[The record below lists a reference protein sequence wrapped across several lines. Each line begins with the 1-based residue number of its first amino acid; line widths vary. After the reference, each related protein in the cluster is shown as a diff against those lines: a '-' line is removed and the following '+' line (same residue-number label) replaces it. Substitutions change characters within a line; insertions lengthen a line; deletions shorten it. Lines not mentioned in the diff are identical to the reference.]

1 MLCGA
6 CEAIFQDVYLLGS
19 NRRLEWKQDVESLKE
34 AQAAGCQICNFL
46 STHFPEASQP
56 EKSILSLPCSYA
68 FELHNA
74 DWARFGL
81 DPEYLQIEV
90 AGDDTEEFAEERAG
104 KALSRYG
111 SDYNV
116 HKLRYLL
123 KKQCHTLISGE
134 IEMWAVLAFH
144 IAGQTI
150 RFPLQVHQGK
160 SAFALIQG
168 FETRLI

>member
-1 MLCGA
+1 MLCAA
-6 CEAIFQDVYLLGS
+6 CEAIFQNIYLLGS
-19 NRRLEWKQDVESLKE
+19 NRKVEWKQDLESFDE
-34 AQAAGCQICNFL
+34 ARRAGCQICNFL
-46 STHFPEASQP
+46 GTQLPEASQL
-56 EKSILSLPCSYA
+56 EKLSLNFPCNYG

-81 DPEYLQIEV
+81 EPEYLQIEV
-90 AGDDTEEFAEERAG
+90 AGNDTEEFAEEQAG

-123 KKQCHTLISGE
+123 EKQSQTLISGE

-144 IAGQTI
+144 IAGQII

-160 SAFALIQG
+160 HLVRPK
-168 FETRLI
+168 TLHCR